1 MSANK
6 FQKLVNNPF
15 LFRLYLL
22 KKLPLAYI
30 AGLRVNELSNE
41 KAIVT
46 VKYSWLTQNPFR
58 SMYFACL
65 SMAAEMST
73 GMLVLNGAY
82 DSNPPVSML
91 IIKNQAVYN
100 KKAVGTI
107 TFTCSEGNLLN
118 AAINKA
124 KTSGESIEINAS
136 STGKD
141 EEGDIVAE
149 FIFTWS
155 LKAKISA

>member
-1 MSANK
+1 MSTNK

-22 KKLPLAYI
+22 KKLPLGFI
-30 AGLRVNELSNE
+30 AGLRVKELSDE

-46 VKYSWLTQNPFR
+46 IKYGWLTQNPFR

-73 GMLVLNGAY
+73 GILALNGVY
-82 DSNPPVSML
+82 DSEPPVSML
-91 IIKNQAVYN
+91 IIKNQAVYL
-100 KKAVGTI
+100 KKAVGNI
-107 TFTCSEGNLLN
+107 TFTCSEGKLLN
-118 AAINKA
+118 EAINKA
-124 KTSGESIEINAS
+124 KISGEGVEIDAKAI
-136 STGKD
+136 GKD

-149 FIFTWS
+149 FVFTWS
-155 LKAKISA
+155 LKAKI